1 MRRHSAQKK
10 KKYIGYQVYGYQV
23 YEIILSFP
31 SNQMHENQNKTWSD
45 SQLAN
50 MNEWMNE

>member
-1 MRRHSAQKK
+1 MHRHSAQN
-10 KKYIGYQVYGYQV
+10 KKYIGYQV